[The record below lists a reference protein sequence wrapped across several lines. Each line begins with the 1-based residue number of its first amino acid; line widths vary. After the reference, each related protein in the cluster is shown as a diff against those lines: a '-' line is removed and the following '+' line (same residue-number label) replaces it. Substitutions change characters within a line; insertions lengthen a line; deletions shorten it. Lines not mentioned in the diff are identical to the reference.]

1 MLLDLLLDLLLC
13 RLEASLFLEVIAGGL
28 ELRLDDAE
36 VVEDDVFN
44 LCSHAHLLDV
54 LKIEGTSV
62 LKII

>member
-1 MLLDLLLDLLLC
+1 MLLDLLLDLLLG
-13 RLEASLFLEVIAGGL
+13 RLETSLFLEVIAGGL

-44 LCSHAHLLDV
+44 LSRHAHLLDV
-54 LKIEGTSV
+54 LKIEGASV